1 MMSELI
7 YETLE
12 IIQYKLLT
20 LNLKSQLNKKKAK

>member
-7 YETLE
+7 YEPLE

-20 LNLKSQLNKKKAK
+20 LNLKSQPNKKKAK